1 MSKST
6 YNYDIH
12 IECYQQTI
20 YRAVENFHDFL
31 FQLRTRYAK
40 RKDEELVK
48 NSIGVRR
55 DFEEKMKI
63 ERSTLKEVLTNQN
76 KRDLEAAVD
85 RKKLVR
91 NIKT

>member
-1 MSKST
+1 M
-6 YNYDIH
+6 
-12 IECYQQTI
+12 
-20 YRAVENFHDFL
+20 NFHDFL
-31 FQLRTRYAK
+31 FLLQTRYAK

-91 NIKT
+91 HMRT

>member
-1 MSKST
+1 M
-6 YNYDIH
+6 
-12 IECYQQTI
+12 Q
-20 YRAVENFHDFL
+20 
-31 FQLRTRYAK
+31 TRYAK

-91 NIKT
+91 HIKT